1 MPRIQLAVL
10 GSNSK
15 QNAET
20 LNYTQ
25 QNADETPEHGTPAV
39 ALAQPYSIEAN
50 QALLLEKY
58 FTNCFAVDNNCS
70 RQQWL

>member
-39 ALAQPYSIEAN
+39 ALTQP
-50 QALLLEKY
+50 
-58 FTNCFAVDNNCS
+58 
-70 RQQWL
+70 

>member
-1 MPRIQLAVL
+1 MSRIQLAVL

-20 LNYTQ
+20 LKTYTQ

-39 ALAQPYSIEAN
+39 ALTPAN
-50 QALLLEKY
+50 APFGKRLDRRALSHSDAALPE
-58 FTNCFAVDNNCS
+58 
-70 RQQWL
+70 